1 MVSLH
6 IPIAI
11 ILLVGGLL
19 ACFLGYRLL
28 RVLLAIFG
36 FVAGVIVSTLF
47 FEQFEAWVAFI
58 ITVGCGLIG
67 SLLAI
72 AAYLIGV
79 ALCGAALGPVLL
91 NAMWVSD
98 VESPSIW
105 LMLGVCLI
113 GALFAL
119 ALRRYFIII
128 GTSFGGAWTVIIGVL
143 ALTGNQSVV
152 SAVNG
157 DIESLYS
164 VVSWST
170 ANNFWSGWLILGT
183 VALFVQLRTSGRAK
197 KVKMVRSD
205 KV

>member
-1 MVSLH
+1 LVSLH

-11 ILLVGGLL
+11 ILLAGGLL

-28 RVLLAIFG
+28 RVLLAILG
-36 FVAGVIVSTLF
+36 FVAGVIASTLF
-47 FEQFEAWVAFI
+47 FEQFDTWLAFA
-58 ITVGCGLIG
+58 ITIGCGLLG

-79 ALCGAALGPVLL
+79 ALCGAALGPVIL
-91 NAMWVSD
+91 NAMWVSE
-98 VESPSIW
+98 VENPSIW

-113 GALFAL
+113 GALCAL
-119 ALRRYFIII
+119 ALRRYFIMI
-128 GTSFGGAWTVIIGVL
+128 GTSFGGAWTVIIGIL

-170 ANNFWSGWLILGT
+170 SMNFWSGWLILGT
-183 VALFVQLRTSGRAK
+183 VALFVQLRTSGRAR
-197 KVKMVRSD
+197 KVENG
-205 KV
+205 